1 MRHYIFTK
9 RGKKL
14 MEKSKKTTFSG
25 FRVTPTFLKT
35 LKKYAR
41 KQGISVSAVINMAL
55 AEFLRKNEVV

>member
-1 MRHYIFTK
+1 
-9 RGKKL
+9 